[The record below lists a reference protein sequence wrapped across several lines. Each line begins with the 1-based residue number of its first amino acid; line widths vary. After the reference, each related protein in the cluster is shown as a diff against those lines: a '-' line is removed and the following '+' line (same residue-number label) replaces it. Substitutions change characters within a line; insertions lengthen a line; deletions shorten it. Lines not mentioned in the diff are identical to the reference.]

1 VTDDLAVTF
10 DRAAWSRPGV
20 EQVTPDIYRIPLPL
34 PNDALRAVNVY
45 LVTEPGGP
53 FLVDGGW
60 ALAAGEEALRTGLKS
75 IGYALP
81 DITQILVT
89 HIHRDHY
96 TLAVAIRRRHGTPV
110 SLGAGERPGLEYM
123 MAHVDEPLPRPGQL
137 ELLKRQGAGQLAG
150 RLERTRSLTDPR
162 NWQLPDRWLDDGE
175 SVTAGRRTLDVIAT
189 PGHTRGHV
197 VYRDAPAGL
206 LFAGDHVLPLI
217 TPSIAVEAERAPY
230 PLRDYLD
237 SLAVIRALPDT
248 RLLPAHGPV
257 APSTHKR
264 VDELLEHHRARLEAM
279 LAAALPRAPA
289 TAFDVASALTW
300 TRHERALDEL
310 DPRHQ
315 MLAVSETAA
324 HLDVLTLE
332 GKLARA
338 RSPEGTETYVP
349 A

>member
-1 VTDDLAVTF
+1 VTE
-10 DRAAWSRPGV
+10 DRYAWSRPGA
-20 EQVTPDIYRIPLPL
+20 EQVTPDIHRIPLPL

-45 LVTEPGGP
+45 LVAEPDGP

-60 ALAAGEEALRTGLKS
+60 ALAAGEEALRAGLRS
-75 IGYALP
+75 IGYSLADL
-81 DITQILVT
+81 TEILVT

-96 TLAVAIRRRHGTPV
+96 TQAIAIRRRHGTPV
-110 SLGAGERPGLEYM
+110 SLGAGERSGLEYM
-123 MAHVDEPLPRPGQL
+123 MAHLDEPLPRTNQL
-137 ELLKRQGAGQLAG
+137 ELLKRRGAAQLAG

-175 SVTAGRRTLDVIAT
+175 TIAAGRRKLDVIAT

-197 VYRDAPAGL
+197 VYRDARAGL

-217 TPSIAVEAERAPY
+217 TPSIAVEPEQRAPY
-230 PLRDYLD
+230 PLRDYID
-237 SLAVIRALPDT
+237 SLTAIRSLPDT

-257 APSTHKR
+257 APSTHAR
-264 VDELLEHHRARLEAM
+264 VDELLAHHRARLDAT
-279 LAAALPRAPA
+279 LATVLRHAPA
-289 TAFDVASALTW
+289 TAFAVAGVLPW

-332 GKLARA
+332 GTVTRTL
-338 RSPEGTETYVP
+338 SPDGTEIYAP
-349 A
+349 SRRAA

>member
-1 VTDDLAVTF
+1 VTE
-10 DRAAWSRPGV
+10 DRTAWSRPGV

-45 LVTEPGGP
+45 LVVEPDGP

-60 ALAAGEEALRTGLKS
+60 ALPAGEEALRAGLQS
-75 IGYALP
+75 IGLALG
-81 DITQILVT
+81 DITEILVT

-96 TLAVAIRRRHGTPV
+96 TLAVAIRRLHGTPV
-110 SLGAGERPGLEYM
+110 SLGAGERFGLEYM
-123 MAHVDEPLPRPGQL
+123 MAHVDEPLPRPNQL
-137 ELLKRQGAGQLAG
+137 ELLKRRGAGQLAG
-150 RLERTRSLTDPR
+150 RLERTRSPTDPR
-162 NWQLPDRWLDDGE
+162 NWQLPDRWLSGGE
-175 SVTAGRRTLDVIAT
+175 AVTVGRRQLDVIAT

-197 VYRDAPAGL
+197 VYRDDHAGL

-217 TPSIAVEAERAPY
+217 TPSIAVEAEQLAPY

-257 APSTHKR
+257 APSAHKR
-264 VDELLEHHRARLEAM
+264 VDELLEHHRVRLDTT

-289 TAFDVASALTW
+289 TAFAVASALAW

-315 MLAVSETAA
+315 MMAVSETAA

-332 GKLARA
+332 GKLTRA
-338 RSPEGTETYVP
+338 LSAEGTETYSP
-349 A
+349 RGES

>member
-1 VTDDLAVTF
+1 MTQ
-10 DRAAWSRPGV
+10 DRSAWSRPGV
-20 EQVTPDIYRIPLPL
+20 EQVTADIYRIPLPL

-45 LVTEPGGP
+45 LVVEPDGP

-60 ALAAGEEALRTGLKS
+60 ALAAGEAALRAGLKC
-75 IGYALP
+75 IGYSLP
-81 DITQILVT
+81 DITEILVT

-96 TLAVAIRRRHGTPV
+96 TLAVAIRRLYGTPV
-110 SLGAGERPGLEYM
+110 SLGAGERFGLEYM
-123 MAHVDEPLPRPGQL
+123 MAHVDEPLPRPNQL
-137 ELLKRQGAGQLAG
+137 ELLKRRGAGQLVG
-150 RLERTRSLTDPR
+150 RLEQARSPTDPR
-162 NWQLPDRWLDDGE
+162 NWQLPDRWLNDGE
-175 SVTAGRRTLDVIAT
+175 TVTIGRRKLDVIAT

-197 VYRDAPAGL
+197 VYRDARAGL

-217 TPSIAVEAERAPY
+217 TPSIAVEAEQRAPY

-237 SLAVIRALPDT
+237 SLAAIRSLPDT

-257 APSTHKR
+257 APSAHTR
-264 VDELLEHHRARLEAM
+264 VDELLERHRLRLDAT

-289 TAFDVASALTW
+289 TASDVASALSW

-332 GKLARA
+332 GKLSRA
-338 RSPEGTETYVP
+338 LSPAGTETYSP